1 MGALIFQGV
10 AILIIVVFLAYL
22 AYDDRRNTREREE
35 EDRLQAEK
43 EARQKE

>member
-22 AYDDRRNTREREE
+22 AYDDRRNMREREE

-43 EARQKE
+43 EARQKD